1 MRNLFARVL
10 AVVAL
15 SIAAIVQTYAQG
27 NFAYQAVIRDTKGE
41 LITNKEVGL
50 RFSLMYGGKTYYVET
65 QKAQANEYGNVSV
78 IIGNDNNK
86 VSGSMADV
94 PWSTLDVT
102 IKVEVDPAGGKDY
115 KLLGETKINP
125 APYAMYAAKS
135 GGAAQTSS
143 ADKGSESLFQVNDR
157 SGKPVFEVTD
167 NGIVVYVDDSD
178 EGKVRR
184 SGFLI
189 VGRNATKEQPETEYF
204 SVTADGTIVYAG
216 GADQG
221 DKVRRS
227 GFLIVGRNA
236 TKDSEADNRKYMS
249 VDDNGTHV
257 YVDLDD
263 DSDKVR
269 RSGFLI
275 VGRTATKDN
284 YNDMFEIDGDQT
296 TVYVDSDN
304 GDKVRR
310 SGFLIVGRNA
320 TKYDADASAF
330 LTVTTD
336 STLLNTQSLT
346 VTAPGDSVVPMQMKN
361 GLLYFSG
368 DLALD
373 GEIRQWADL
382 VVRDT
387 FSYYMSD
394 LANRDDVDWDA
405 LEELDEAISNK
416 YGSNYT
422 FYAFSD
428 GYYIDLYE
436 DIYYSDDDGNGHHHY
451 SSFGRLAT
459 INEKG
464 QLLPC
469 RADGI
474 ILLDRNSK
482 ETAFL
487 DDAVVV
493 LSIEYDWKLKVW
505 PLTALTDYEM
515 RFAMINDE
523 YWDGYATQY
532 ERYDFVVNCEKA
544 YAGCKFAPI
553 AQRKYDYDYGYYYDE
568 YDVKITTS
576 EGSETVNVH
585 NNDGNDVFSV
595 VFGSTVTLEALTAP
609 EGKEFDYWMK
619 KEESYADYGV
629 PYYGNPLEVTITNV
643 DKVYFEA
650 RFKDMA
656 PIWVDGQNGNDETG
670 DGDKKPFKTLERA
683 LRYIADEN
691 NSTGTHKIK
700 LSNWL
705 DDISVGSEVND
716 KSAGITI
723 DLIENNS
730 IDGSSDAEHSI
741 DISTTVP
748 VTISNMNHFARLS
761 TDRIVNVAKNAS
773 LTLKSCLVCGR
784 EYDDGSIT
792 DNANVGAAYVA
803 GTLALDNSHIRYFSA
818 DNGGGVYVANGG
830 SLYLS
835 KSSIENC
842 SADNGGGVYVATG
855 GNIEIDD
862 YSSISNNGAN
872 ENGGGVYFATVDGNS
887 QITISGIT
895 ENTANNGG
903 GVYLAGGT
911 LIINNNVN
919 ISGNSANNGGGVYV
933 KAGTLKLGNGSI
945 QNNDN
950 SSYSD
955 ETTYGGGV
963 YVNTNATFEMNGG
976 SIYGNKATN
985 GGGVYLKA
993 KTQNNSAIS
1002 TFTMNGGSIYSNSLS
1017 GDNAKGDGVYV
1028 GGGSVFNI
1036 SGYTQLYGYGNYN
1049 NVYLSSGTTINVSG
1063 YLSYNNVARI
1073 VPQTYQANTSVVTS
1087 GNINDFSKFVV
1098 EKQTII
1104 NTFGA
1109 KIDIEWTIDNNGQL
1123 YKDGGNSIAGALGG
1137 KFKVSDK
1144 KTIQFSKGN
1153 LEYLASTGEWR
1164 FAEDQIDKGDWTANT
1179 TNISATNG
1187 GWINRFGYGTSGWNS
1202 GAQQYQPYSSDN
1214 DASKYLQTSMT
1225 GSNANADW
1233 GVYNAISNG
1242 SNTHG
1247 KWRTLTAA
1255 EWDYLF
1261 NGRGTT
1267 SESQKKFGKARIN
1280 LDGGGYIVGVII
1292 LPDDWTMTTDDFA
1305 AAGITFK
1312 PGANPSGGSQYV
1324 VYDAN
1329 TLNETQWKLME
1340 DNGAVLLPAL
1350 GYRKV
1355 NVVYDG
1361 ETDEIVSSEIKIEDG
1376 NYWENYNGSNEPPI
1390 GYYWNANG
1398 SFVKFEKNSLQTNV
1412 EWNKSYGMCVRLVVD
1427 VVDKGSDKDNMAVD
1441 LGLPSGKKWA
1451 KINLGYTGST
1461 SDVYQVQS
1469 SFNNATV
1476 GGKYAWGETESK
1488 GTFSWS
1494 NYKYKG
1500 ETSGTYSKYND
1511 ADGLDVLELEDD
1523 PAYAEWGGN
1532 WRTPTDEDWKELWE
1546 NCYWVAANYTNS
1558 NTGNNYVFK
1567 IYRVK
1572 EQIGGA
1578 GEHFNAI
1585 NNYST
1590 PKYTGWAPIAIPVN
1604 SQTGVDRQYWSSTK
1618 NNYGVQVFNTTYVA
1632 DIWSSYLTSSGMNRY
1647 DGKYIRPVWVPITT
1661 TVFYVSPD
1669 GSDSDSNDGSRN
1681 APFATIQQ
1689 AANKMI
1695 DSYTRYTVFV
1705 DGELSGDQELSG
1717 TIKARSI
1724 TLRGAH
1730 GLDNSTGLP
1739 KDKINGSISV
1749 STTVP
1754 LTVENLEITGGVTV
1768 GSNAKVTLVG
1778 GALVNNVSVGGG
1790 TFTMKNDAKVTS
1802 EIEMSNAAYVTLTGN
1817 ATVTKATVGGTST
1830 FTLKENAMA
1839 NEVVLGSG
1847 RTITVGSL
1855 NTEGSAITVKFT
1867 SNDGYSEG
1875 RQVLTKSGIDNLPLN
1890 RFTLTQPDGAA
1901 TPWII
1906 NSDGALHKLIGAIA
1920 PGEYLYIGYVV
1931 FPDGSASSYSD
1942 LTDEQKAQAVAVVF
1956 DNHDSENY
1964 YLAVSLEETQS
1975 VWGLQT
1981 SNLYTNYNDLQQ
1993 YCGEVYNG
2001 SLNDLTGYTDY
2012 SEENYPAMWW
2022 AWHYSYNGV
2031 NDGWY
2036 LPAEQEL
2043 SYLLQS
2049 FNAVNSALSALGK
2062 TQLSDGEDGYWTST
2076 VKSARYIAFFNKA
2089 RLENYASGDGAYM
2102 NEKTKGVR
2110 PIRRFK

>member
-1 MRNLFARVL
+1 MSAL

-15 SIAAIVQTYAQG
+15 AITVTVQTVAQES
-27 NFAYQAVIRDTKGE
+27 FAYQAVIRDSEGT
-41 LITNKEVGL
+41 LITEKEVGL
-50 RFSLMYGGKTYYVET
+50 QFSLMQGGQTYYVET
-65 QKAQANEYGNVSV
+65 QKTKTNQYGNITVE
-78 IIGNDNNK
+78 IGK
-86 VSGSMADV
+86 GEKKSGSFADV
-94 PWSTLDVT
+94 PWHTLDVT
-102 IKVEVDPAGGKDY
+102 LKVEVDPAGGNKY
-115 KLLGETKINP
+115 ITLGETKISP
-125 APYAMYAAKS
+125 APYAMYASKS
-135 GGAAQTSS
+135 GGVAKPNTAA
-143 ADKGSESLFQVNDR
+143 KGSETLFEVNDR
-157 SGKPVFEVTD
+157 NGNPVFAVTD
-167 NGIVVYVDDSD
+167 EGVVVYVDDTD
-178 EGKVRR
+178 AGKVRR

-189 VGRNATKEQPETEYF
+189 VGRNATKEDPEPEYF
-204 SVTADGTIVYAG
+204 SVTTDGTQIFVNSEDSKVRRSGFLIVGRNASKDDDDNQKYMTVDEEGTHVYVDA
-216 GADQG
+216 AD
-221 DKVRRS
+221 DEKVRRS

-236 TKDSEADNRKYMS
+236 TKDS
-249 VDDNGTHV
+249 
-257 YVDLDD
+257 
-263 DSDKVR
+263 
-269 RSGFLI
+269 
-275 VGRTATKDN
+275 
-284 YNDMFEIDGDQT
+284 YNDVLKIDGNQT
-296 TVYVDSDN
+296 TVFVDGQDN
-304 GDKVRR
+304 SKVRR

-320 TKYDADASAF
+320 KMDYNANAY

-336 STLLNTQSLT
+336 STWLNTQSITIASPDDTTFAMRMTDDNLWFN
-346 VTAPGDSVVPMQMKN
+346 GDIA
-361 GLLYFSG
+361 LSG
-368 DLALD
+368 ELRRWMDL
-373 GEIRQWADL
+373 EITN
-382 VVRDT
+382 T
-387 FSYYMSD
+387 FSVYMSD
-394 LANRDDVDWDA
+394 L
-405 LEELDEAISNK
+405 
-416 YGSNYT
+416 G
-422 FYAFSD
+422 
-428 GYYIDLYE
+428 
-436 DIYYSDDDGNGHHHY
+436 YSDDFDYDEFESSELYESLNTDYDNYSIYAFDDDYYDLAGITQYGHDSY
-451 SSFGRLAT
+451 FTRLAT

-464 QLLPC
+464 LLLPC
-469 RADGI
+469 QPDGI
-474 ILLDRNSK
+474 ILFDINGN
-482 ETAFL
+482 ETRTL
-487 DDAVVV
+487 SDAVVM
-493 LSIEYDWKLKVW
+493 LKIDYSWKMYLW
-505 PLTALTDYEM
+505 PLTALTDFNM
-515 RFAMINDE
+515 TFALINED
-523 YWDGYATQY
+523 WNGNATQY
-532 ERYDFVVNCEKA
+532 ERYDFVVNSQYA
-544 YAGCKFAPI
+544 YVGSCFSPV
-553 AQRKYDYDYGYYYDE
+553 AQYQYDSSTGEYHYDE
-568 YDVKITTS
+568 YDVKITS
-576 EGSETVNVH
+576 GGEDYEYQVID
-585 NNDGNDVFSV
+585 NDADDEVWT

-609 EGKEFDYWMK
+609 EGKEFDCWMK

-818 DNGGGVYVANGG
+818 DNGGGVYIANGG

-862 YSSISNNGAN
+862 NSSISNNGAN
-872 ENGGGVYFATVDGNS
+872 ENGGGVYFATVNGNS

-919 ISGNSANNGGGVYV
+919 ISGNSATNGGGVYV

-945 QNNDN
+945 ENNDN
-950 SSYSD
+950 SNYTD

-976 SIYGNKATN
+976 SIYDNKATN

-993 KTQNNSAIS
+993 KTQNNSTIS
-1002 TFTMNGGSIYSNSLS
+1002 TFTMNGGSIYSNNFNSA
-1017 GDNAKGDGVYV
+1017 NTKGDGVYV
-1028 GGGSVFNI
+1028 SNGSVFNI
-1036 SGYTQLYGYGNYN
+1036 SGYAQLYRNGSYN
-1049 NVYLSSGTTINVSG
+1049 NVYLASGTTINVSG
-1063 YLSYNNVARI
+1063 DLSYNNVARI
-1073 VPQTYQANTSVVTS
+1073 VPQTYQANTPVVTS

-1109 KIDIEWTIDNNGQL
+1109 KIDIEWTIDENGQL
-1123 YKDGGNSIAGALGG
+1123 QKAATSGGNSIAGVLDG

-1144 KTIQFSKGN
+1144 KTIQFSKAN
-1153 LEYLASTGEWR
+1153 LQYLASTGEWR
-1164 FAEDQIDKGDWTANT
+1164 FAEKQTDRSDWTDNKA
-1179 TNISATNG
+1179 ISADNTS
-1187 GWINRFGYGTSGWNS
+1187 WIDYFGYGTSGWNS

-1242 SNTHG
+1242 GNTHG

-1261 NGRGTT
+1261 NGRGTET
-1267 SESQKKFGKARIN
+1267 DSHKKFGKARIN
-1280 LDGGGYIVGVII
+1280 FGGTNHIVGVVIF
-1292 LPDDWTMTTDDFA
+1292 PDDWTMTTDDFT
-1305 AAGITFK
+1305 AAGITFTA
-1312 PGANPSGGSQYV
+1312 GASPSANGKSG
-1324 VYDAN
+1324 YDVN
-1329 TLNETQWKLME
+1329 TLTEAQWELME
-1340 DNGAVLLPAL
+1340 DNGAVFLPAL
-1350 GYRKV
+1350 GYRFV
-1355 NVVYDG
+1355 QTGHSSTGGDTYQIEISDDGRYDG
-1361 ETDEIVSSEIKIEDG
+1361 DAD
-1376 NYWENYNGSNEPPI
+1376 YHAMEPPV

-1398 SFVKFEKNSLQTNV
+1398 GYVNFTKSDNDGLQTNV
-1412 EWNKSYGMCVRLVVD
+1412 QWNKSYGMCVRLVTD
-1427 VVDKGSDKDNMAVD
+1427 VADDGSGSKHTPIN
-1441 LGLPSGKKWA
+1441 LNLPSGKKWA
-1451 KINLGYTGST
+1451 AVNLGST
-1461 SDVYQVQS
+1461 IKESEGNRHQYSTYYVQEEFGNKIKWGATDLS
-1469 SFNNATV
+1469 STANPTLS
-1476 GGKYAWGETESK
+1476 KEYAAG
-1488 GTFSWS
+1488 
-1494 NYKYKG
+1494 
-1500 ETSGTYSKYND
+1500 
-1511 ADGLDVLELEDD
+1511 DVLEMEDD
-1523 PAYAEWGGN
+1523 AAYANWGGY
-1532 WRTPTDEDWKELWE
+1532 WRVPTDEDWRELWE
-1546 NCYWVAANYTNS
+1546 NCYWKCDDTNH
-1558 NTGNNYVFK
+1558 TWKV
-1567 IYRVK
+1567 
-1572 EQIGGA
+1572 
-1578 GEHFNAI
+1578 
-1585 NNYST
+1585 YST
-1590 PKYTGWAPIAIPVN
+1590 TSHKNVHKTTSDSESGFPSGTPTIALPYSSSIY
-1604 SQTGVDRQYWSSTK
+1604 YWTS
-1618 NNYGVQVFNTTYVA
+1618 VA
-1632 DIWSSYLTSSGMNRY
+1632 VSNSSYAKGVLFARNNDYSFSTYCSRY
-1647 DGKYIRPVWVPITT
+1647 DQYYIRPVWVPITT
-1661 TVFYVSPD
+1661 TVFYVSTD
-1669 GSDSDSNDGSRN
+1669 GNDTDNDGTRN

-1695 DSYTRYTVFV
+1695 DSYTRYTIFI

-1724 TLRGAH
+1724 TLRGAN
-1730 GLDNSTGLP
+1730 GLDNSTGQP
-1739 KDKINGSISV
+1739 KDVINSSISV

-1768 GSNAKVTLVG
+1768 GSNAKVTLTG
-1778 GALVNNVSVGGG
+1778 GALVNNVSVGG

-1802 EIEMSNAAYVTLTGN
+1802 EIEMSNAANVTLTGN
-1817 ATVTKATVGGTST
+1817 ATVAKATIGGTST
-1830 FTLKENAMA
+1830 FTMNDDAVA

-1855 NTEGSAITVKFT
+1855 NTEGSAITVKLA
-1867 SNDGYSEG
+1867 SNDDYTEG
-1875 RQVLTKSGIDNLPLN
+1875 RQVLIKSGIDNLPLN
-1890 RFTLTQPDGAA
+1890 RFSLTQPDGAA

-2012 SEENYPAMWW
+2012 SETNYPAMWW

-2031 NDGWY
+2031 SDGWY

-2049 FNAVNSALSALGK
+2049 FNYVNNALNALGK
-2062 TQLSDGEDGYWTST
+2062 TPLSDGDDGYWTST
-2076 VKSARYIAFFNKA
+2076 VKYDRYIAFFNKA

-2110 PIRRFK
+2110 PIRRY

>member
-1 MRNLFARVL
+1 MRKFFMSAL

-15 SIAAIVQTYAQG
+15 AITVTVQTVAQES
-27 NFAYQAVIRDTKGE
+27 FAYQAVIRDSEGT
-41 LITNKEVGL
+41 LITEKEVGL
-50 RFSLMYGGKTYYVET
+50 QFSLMQGGQTYYVET
-65 QKAQANEYGNVSV
+65 QKTKTNQYGNITVE
-78 IIGNDNNK
+78 IGK
-86 VSGSMADV
+86 GEKKSGSFADV
-94 PWSTLDVT
+94 PWHTLDVT
-102 IKVEVDPAGGKDY
+102 LKVEVDPAGGNKY
-115 KLLGETKINP
+115 ITLGETKISP
-125 APYAMYAAKS
+125 APYAMYASKS
-135 GGAAQTSS
+135 GGVAKPNAA
-143 ADKGSESLFQVNDR
+143 AKGSETLFEVNDR
-157 SGKPVFEVTD
+157 NGNPVFAVTD
-167 NGIVVYVDDSD
+167 EGVVVYVDDTD
-178 EGKVRR
+178 AGKVRR

-189 VGRNATKEQPETEYF
+189 VGRNATKEDPEPEYF
-204 SVTADGTIVYAG
+204 SVTTDGTQIFVNSEDSKVRRSGFLIVGRNASKDDDDNQKYMTVDEEGTHVYVDA
-216 GADQG
+216 AD
-221 DKVRRS
+221 DEKVRRS

-236 TKDSEADNRKYMS
+236 TKDS
-249 VDDNGTHV
+249 
-257 YVDLDD
+257 
-263 DSDKVR
+263 
-269 RSGFLI
+269 
-275 VGRTATKDN
+275 
-284 YNDMFEIDGDQT
+284 YNDVLKIDGNQT
-296 TVYVDSDN
+296 TVFVDGQDN
-304 GDKVRR
+304 SKVRR

-320 TKYDADASAF
+320 TKDDQNTY

-336 STLLNTQSLT
+336 NTELNTKSLA
-346 VTAPGDSVVPMQMKN
+346 VTAPGDSVIPIQMEN
-361 GLLYFSG
+361 GLLYFRG
-368 DLALD
+368 DIALD
-373 GEIRQWADL
+373 GELRRWIDL
-382 VVRDT
+382 EET
-387 FSYYMSD
+387 EKFSFYMSD
-394 LANRDDVDWDA
+394 TANTDDFSYDSFDYSVVEDYTGYE
-405 LEELDEAISNK
+405 LEAFAEAEIGYSYYYDLDDI
-416 YGSNYT
+416 
-422 FYAFSD
+422 
-428 GYYIDLYE
+428 GYYDDNDNWHGHDY
-436 DIYYSDDDGNGHHHY
+436 DYS
-451 SSFGRLAT
+451 RLAT

-464 QLLPC
+464 QLMPCLP
-469 RADGI
+469 DGI
-474 ILLDRNSK
+474 ILFDINGN
-482 ETAFL
+482 ETRTL
-487 DDAVVV
+487 TDAVVM
-493 LSIEYDWKLKVW
+493 LKLDYSWKLYLW
-505 PLTALTDYEM
+505 PLTALTDFNM
-515 RFAMINDE
+515 SFALINED
-523 YWDGYATQY
+523 WNGNATKY
-532 ERYDFVVNCEKA
+532 ERYDFVVNSRQA
-544 YAGCKFAPI
+544 YAGSYFSPV
-553 AQRKYDYDYGYYYDE
+553 AQRKYDSNIGYYYDK
-568 YDVKITTS
+568 YTVKITS
-576 EGSETVNVH
+576 GDDEYEYEVIDNYADDAVSA
-585 NNDGNDVFSV
+585 
-595 VFGSTVTLEALTAP
+595 VFGSTVTLEALAAP
-609 EGKEFDYWMK
+609 EGMVFDYWLK
-619 KEESYADYGV
+619 KENTYDDYGV
-629 PYYGNPLEVTITNV
+629 PYFGNPLEVTISNV
-643 DKVYFEA
+643 NKVYFEA
-650 RFKDMA
+650 HFKEIP
-656 PIWVDGQNGNDETG
+656 PILVDGQNGDDETG

-723 DLIENNS
+723 DLVENNS

-818 DNGGGVYVANGG
+818 DNGGGVYIANGG

-862 YSSISNNGAN
+862 ISSISNNGAN
-872 ENGGGVYFATVDGNS
+872 ENGGGLYFATVNGNS

-919 ISGNSANNGGGVYV
+919 ISGNSATNGGGVYV

-945 QNNDN
+945 ENNDN
-950 SSYSD
+950 SNYTD

-963 YVNTNATFEMNGG
+963 YVNTNASFEMNGG
-976 SIYGNKATN
+976 SIYDNKATN

-993 KTQNNSAIS
+993 KTQNNSTIS
-1002 TFTMNGGSIYSNSLS
+1002 TFTMNGGSIYSNNFNSA
-1017 GDNAKGDGVYV
+1017 NTKGDGVYV
-1028 GGGSVFNI
+1028 SNGSVFNI
-1036 SGYTQLYGYGNYN
+1036 SGYAQLYRNGSYN
-1049 NVYLSSGTTINVSG
+1049 NVYLASGTTINVSDD
-1063 YLSYNNVARI
+1063 LSYNNVARI
-1073 VPQTYQANTSVVTS
+1073 VPQTYQANTPVVTS

-1109 KIDIEWTIDNNGQL
+1109 KIDIEWTIDENGQL
-1123 YKDGGNSIAGALGG
+1123 QKAATSGGNSIAGALDG

-1179 TNISATNG
+1179 TNFSATND

-1242 SNTHG
+1242 GNTHG
-1247 KWRTLTAA
+1247 KWRTLTAD
-1255 EWDYLF
+1255 EWNYLF

-1267 SESQKKFGKARIN
+1267 SESQKKFGKVRIN

-1361 ETDEIVSSEIKIEDG
+1361 ETGEIVSSEIKIEDG

-1412 EWNKSYGMCVRLVVD
+1412 EWNRCYGMCVRLVVD
-1427 VVDKGSDKDNMAVD
+1427 VVDKGSDKDDMAVD

-1585 NNYST
+1585 NNNST
-1590 PKYTGWAPIAIPVN
+1590 PKYIGWAPIAIPVN
-1604 SQTGVDRQYWSSTK
+1604 SQTGVDRQYWSSVK

-1632 DIWSSYLTSSGMNRY
+1632 DIWSNYLTSSGMNRY

-1661 TVFYVSPD
+1661 TVFYVSTD
-1669 GSDSDSNDGSRN
+1669 GNDTDNDGTRN

-1695 DSYTRYTVFV
+1695 DSYTRYTIFI

-1724 TLRGAH
+1724 TLRGAN
-1730 GLDNSTGLP
+1730 GLDNSTGQP
-1739 KDKINGSISV
+1739 KDMINSSISV

-1768 GSNAKVTLVG
+1768 GSNAKVTLTG
-1778 GALVNNVSVGGG
+1778 GALVNNVSVGG

-1802 EIEMSNAAYVTLTGN
+1802 EIVTSEAANVTLTGN
-1817 ATVTKATVGGTST
+1817 ATVAKATIGGTST
-1830 FTLKENAMA
+1830 FTMNDDAVA

-1855 NTEGSAITVKFT
+1855 NTEGSAITVKLA
-1867 SNDGYSEG
+1867 SNDDYTEG
-1875 RQVLTKSGIDNLPLN
+1875 RQVLIKSGIDNLPLN
-1890 RFTLTQPDGAA
+1890 RFSLTQPDGAA

-1931 FPDGSASSYSD
+1931 FPDGSASLYSD

-1975 VWGLQT
+1975 KWATQE
-1981 SNLYTNYNDLQQ
+1981 SAMYNNYDDLHQ
-1993 YCGEVYNG
+1993 YCGAVYDG
-2001 SLNDLTGYTDY
+2001 SQNDLSGCADY
-2012 SEENYPAMWW
+2012 SEEKYPAMWW

-2031 NDGWY
+2031 NEGWY

-2043 SYLLQS
+2043 SYLFQS
-2049 FNAVNSALSALGK
+2049 FNYVNNALSALGK
-2062 TQLSDGEDGYWTST
+2062 TPLSDGDDGYWTST
-2076 VKSARYIAFFNKA
+2076 MSSTNYIKFFNKA
-2089 RLENYASGDGAYM
+2089 NVDEGYVTGSGAYM
-2102 NEKTKGVR
+2102 HEKTKGVR
-2110 PIRRFK
+2110 PIRRY